1 MPQKKRKASSKKSN
15 IKKEEVCE
23 IFEKQK
29 DGKETEI
36 ESCGVQEVEEVKKG
50 QMEQQNKILR
60 NVLIIIGI
68 SIVFFLAVWWSV
80 NSIRH
85 FEYKNAQYDVVK
97 EQNLILYNTKL
108 KMMQGE
114 KHVADYNFYLRNDPR
129 KLNDIEFTGEIL
141 LAKNI
146 VVNSESDFTCE
157 GDGTIGL
164 ANLVK
169 LFGVLNFNVLADKNA
184 TCVQDASYSIIE
196 IVEGNETKITQ
207 YGPSCY
213 KMEVKGCEILEATE
227 KFMVE
232 TFAKINANSN

>member
-1 MPQKKRKASSKKSN
+1 MPQKKSKTSSKKSN

-23 IFEKQK
+23 IFEKEK
-29 DGKETEI
+29 DGKEVEI
-36 ESCGVQEVEEVKKG
+36 ESCGVQETEEVKKG
-50 QMEQQNKILR
+50 QIEKENKVLR
-60 NVLIIIGI
+60 NILIVLGI
-68 SIVFFLAVWWSV
+68 SVVFFLVVWWSV

-85 FEYKNAQYDVVK
+85 FEYKDTRYDVVK

-108 KMMQGE
+108 KMMQDG

-129 KLNDIEFTGEIL
+129 TLKNIDFIGNVS

-146 VVNSESDFTCE
+146 VINSRNDFTCE

-169 LFGVLNFNVLADKNA
+169 LFGVLKFNVLADQNA
-184 TCVQDASYSIIE
+184 TCMKDSSYSIIE
-196 IVEGNETKITQ
+196 IVEGNKTQITQ

-213 KMEVKGCEILEATE
+213 KMEVKNCEILPATE
-227 KFMVE
+227 KFMIE
-232 TFAKINANSN
+232 TFAKINSN